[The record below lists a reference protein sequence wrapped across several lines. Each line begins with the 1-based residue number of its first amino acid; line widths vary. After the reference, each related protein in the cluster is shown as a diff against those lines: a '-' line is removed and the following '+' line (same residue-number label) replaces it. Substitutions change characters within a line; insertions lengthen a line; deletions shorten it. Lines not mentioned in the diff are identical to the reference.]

1 MAAADLERGRRR
13 AGDLVRACGFARSL
27 LIYYGQ
33 PWRLRALRGR
43 YREFLRPG
51 DLAFDIGAHVGNRTR
66 CFRGLGANVIA
77 IEPQPDF
84 AAWLRWQFGGDPGV
98 TVVEGALGAT
108 PGRATLHISRRTPT
122 VTTLSESWTREVR
135 QGRGFAGVAW
145 PDRREVPL
153 TTLDALIARH
163 GRPRFC
169 KLDVEGFE
177 AEVVRGLSEPVP
189 ALSLEYVP
197 AAIGVALEAVERLAG
212 LGPYRFNATEGER
225 LRWLWPDWRGTSETL
240 AWLAR
245 RRPGKRSGDVWAR
258 LEDRA

>member
-1 MAAADLERGRRR
+1 M
-13 AGDLVRACGFARSL
+13 GFARSL
-27 LIYYGQ
+27 MIYHGQ
-33 PWRLRALRGR
+33 PWRLPALRRR

-51 DLAFDIGAHVGNRTR
+51 DLAFDVGAHVGSRTR
-66 CFRGLGANVIA
+66 CFRALGARVIA

-84 AAWLRWQFGGDPGV
+84 AAWLCWQFGADPLV
-98 TVVEGALGAT
+98 TVVAAALGAA

-122 VTTLSESWTREVR
+122 VTTLSERWTRQVR
-135 QGRGFAGVAW
+135 HGRGFAAVAW
-145 PDRREVPL
+145 PDRCEVAV

-189 ALSLEYVP
+189 ALSLEYLP
-197 AAIGVALEAVERLAG
+197 AAIEVALAAVERLAG
-212 LGPYRFNATEGER
+212 LAAYRFNVTEGER
-225 LRWLWPDWRGTSETL
+225 LRWLWPDWRGAGETL

-245 RRPGKRSGDVWAR
+245 RPPEAPSGDLWAR
-258 LEDRA
+258 LADRP